1 MGGGGGGGGSKG
13 RWRVVSKGRAGGGG
27 CIRADCGDGT
37 GSDAGFMTMSFLDML
52 HLLVLTALGDFSEK
66 GFPRTMLLVLLLLYT
81 YRERERGRER
91 SRVCDFCDCFIF
103 GKNLCL
109 KNFQ

>member
-1 MGGGGGGGGSKG
+1 M
-13 RWRVVSKGRAGGGG
+13 VSKGRAGGGG
-27 CIRADCGDGT
+27 CIRGGGDGT

-81 YRERERGRER
+81 YREREA
-91 SRVCDFCDCFIF
+91 CM
-103 GKNLCL
+103 
-109 KNFQ
+109 